1 MDQVLKSLAGKNKA
15 SEKGTA
21 PAYLGLID
29 LESDR

>member
-1 MDQVLKSLAGKNKA
+1 MDQVLKSWASKNTV